1 MDKEPPLVTGIGLDA
16 ARGRLDA
23 AGIPLDVDTILRLLA
38 MIFLMGTGI
47 AAIGGADNIDVRD
60 GDERAVDDDGD
71 EVGGGGGSDFMAVT
85 WEVGWCKLIIF
96 LFIGFSSLRRVSE
109 PPMTSFLCGLF
120 SRGGVFSALA
130 RYFSI
135 SEI

>member
-1 MDKEPPLVTGIGLDA
+1 M
-16 ARGRLDA
+16 
-23 AGIPLDVDTILRLLA
+23 LRLLA

-85 WEVGWCKLIIF
+85 
-96 LFIGFSSLRRVSE
+96 
-109 PPMTSFLCGLF
+109 
-120 SRGGVFSALA
+120 
-130 RYFSI
+130 
-135 SEI
+135 

>member
-16 ARGRLDA
+16 ARGRLEA
-23 AGIPLDVDTILRLLA
+23 AGIPLDVDTMLRLLA

-85 WEVGWCKLIIF
+85 
-96 LFIGFSSLRRVSE
+96 
-109 PPMTSFLCGLF
+109 
-120 SRGGVFSALA
+120 
-130 RYFSI
+130 
-135 SEI
+135 